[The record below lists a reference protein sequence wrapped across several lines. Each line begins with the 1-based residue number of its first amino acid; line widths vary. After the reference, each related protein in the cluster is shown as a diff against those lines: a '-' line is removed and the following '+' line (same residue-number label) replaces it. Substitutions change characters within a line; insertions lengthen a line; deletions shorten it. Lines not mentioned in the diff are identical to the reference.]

1 MTVKQVRLHRGRV
14 GYPGSPKG
22 ANMAVR
28 LRQHHYSADA
38 GQHIQDLVL
47 ERPDLSVFL
56 AELASHWAQRADRGA
71 GELSCAVTVL
81 RRSAPVIAGSSP
93 AARKLEELQNTCG
106 EGPGLTAAQDMT
118 TVLVTDLRTEERWP
132 AFIREARDEKV
143 LSIAALPIE
152 LQSETK
158 AAVSF
163 YSRRPHGFAIAPLEA
178 LVQAASPGL
187 RLMLRITELEE
198 NELNLKAAMKART
211 PIELATGIIMG
222 RERCTPDAA
231 YLKLFETS
239 RSRNLNVRDLADE
252 IITSVAGNST
262 VNTHFDA

>member
-1 MTVKQVRLHRGRV
+1 
-14 GYPGSPKG
+14 
-22 ANMAVR
+22 MAVR
-28 LRQHHYSADA
+28 LRQHHYSLDA
-38 GQHIQDLVL
+38 AQHVQDLVL
-47 ERPDLSVFL
+47 DCPDLSVFL
-56 AELASHWAQRADRGA
+56 AELASRCAQRANRGP

-81 RRSAPVIAGSSP
+81 RRRTAPVIAGSSP
-93 AARKLEELQNTCG
+93 AARKLEELQNSCG

-132 AFIREARDEKV
+132 AFICEARNEKV

-178 LVQAASPGL
+178 LAQAASPGL
-187 RLMLRITELEE
+187 RLRLRITELEE
-198 NELNLKAAMKART
+198 NEQNLKAAMKART

-222 RERCTPDAA
+222 LERCTPDAA
-231 YLKLFETS
+231 YAKLLETS
-239 RSRNLNVRDLADE
+239 RSRNLNIRDLAND
-252 IITSVAGNST
+252 IIASVAGSST
-262 VNTHFDA
+262 VNTHFDG